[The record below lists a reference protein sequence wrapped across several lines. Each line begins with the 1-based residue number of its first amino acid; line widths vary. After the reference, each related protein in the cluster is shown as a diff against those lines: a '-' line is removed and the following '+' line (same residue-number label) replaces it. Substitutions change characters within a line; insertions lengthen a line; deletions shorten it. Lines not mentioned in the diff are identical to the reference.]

1 MPYSLILDIL
11 VAVLLAVTIGYA
23 VVLNKRLGKLRGD
36 KKNLEKLAAK
46 FGESTSRAEESI
58 EKLRHTADLLQ
69 GGIDKAQTLKD
80 DLSFLID
87 RGDQAAD
94 SLEDLVRLA
103 RDISGVGPRPGAG
116 ASVDASASANGSAGG
131 FIDASDQPAD
141 APNQR
146 GDGGARSQ
154 AEQELLKAIRSAG

>member
-1 MPYSLILDIL
+1 MPYSLILDVL
-11 VAVLLAVTIGYA
+11 VAILLAVTIGYA

-36 KKNLEKLAAK
+36 KMDLEKLATK

-58 EKLRHTADLLQ
+58 ENLRYTADLLQ

-94 SLEDLVRLA
+94 SLEDLVRRA
-103 RDISGVGPRPGAG
+103 RDISSVGSRPGAG
-116 ASVDASASANGSAGG
+116 DGAGDS
-131 FIDASDQPAD
+131 IDTFGQPAD
-141 APNQR
+141 APDETE
-146 GDGGARSQ
+146 GSGTTSQ
-154 AEQELLKAIRSAG
+154 AEQELLKAIRSAR

>member
-1 MPYSLILDIL
+1 MPYSLILDVL

-36 KKNLEKLAAK
+36 KKDLEKLAAK

-58 EKLRHTADLLQ
+58 ETLRHTADLLQ
-69 GGIDKAQTLKD
+69 SGIDKAQALRD
-80 DLSFLID
+80 DLTFLID

-94 SLEDLVRLA
+94 SLEDLVRLT
-103 RDISGVGPRPGAG
+103 RNISDLKPRPGTRASAG
-116 ASVDASASANGSAGG
+116 ANAGVDDS
-131 FIDASDQPAD
+131 IDTSDQPAD
-141 APNQR
+141 APDET
-146 GDGGARSQ
+146 GSGGTKSQ

>member
-1 MPYSLILDIL
+1 MPYSLILDVL

-36 KKNLEKLAAK
+36 KIDLEKLATK

-58 EKLRHTADLLQ
+58 ENLRHTADLLQ
-69 GGIDKAQTLKD
+69 GGIDKAQALRD
-80 DLSFLID
+80 DLTFLID

-103 RDISGVGPRPGAG
+103 RDMSGVGPRPGAG
-116 ASVDASASANGSAGG
+116 ANARAGDTLDT
-131 FIDASDQPAD
+131 FDQPAD
-141 APNQR
+141 AP
-146 GDGGARSQ
+146 DETGGGGTKSQ
-154 AEQELLKAIRSAG
+154 AEQELLKAIRSAR

>member
-1 MPYSLILDIL
+1 MPYSLILDVL

-36 KKNLEKLAAK
+36 KIDLEKLAAR

-58 EKLRHTADLLQ
+58 ESLRQTADLLQ
-69 GGIDKAQTLKD
+69 GGIDKAQALKD
-80 DLSFLID
+80 DLAFLID
-87 RGDQAAD
+87 RGNQAAD

-103 RDISGVGPRPGAG
+103 RDMSGVRPRPGTG
-116 ASVDASASANGSAGG
+116 ANTGDNASAGDS
-131 FIDASDQPAD
+131 IDTSDQPAD
-141 APNQR
+141 ASDETR
-146 GDGGARSQ
+146 GGGTTSQ

>member
-1 MPYSLILDIL
+1 MPYSLILDVL

-36 KKNLEKLAAK
+36 KIDLEKLATK

-58 EKLRHTADLLQ
+58 ENLRHTADLLQ
-69 GGIDKAQTLKD
+69 GGIDKAQALRD
-80 DLSFLID
+80 DLAFLID

-116 ASVDASASANGSAGG
+116 ASASAGDS
-131 FIDASDQPAD
+131 IDTFDQPAD
-141 APNQR
+141 TPDEMR
-146 GDGGARSQ
+146 EGGTKSQ
-154 AEQELLKAIRSAG
+154 AEQELLKAIRSAR

>member
-1 MPYSLILDIL
+1 MPYSLILDVL

-36 KKNLEKLAAK
+36 KKDLEKLATK

-58 EKLRHTADLLQ
+58 ETLRHTADLLQ
-69 GGIDKAQTLKD
+69 SGIDKAQALRD
-80 DLSFLID
+80 DLTFLID

-103 RDISGVGPRPGAG
+103 RNISDVKPRPGTGASAG
-116 ASVDASASANGSAGG
+116 ANAGVDDS
-131 FIDASDQPAD
+131 IDTSDQPAD
-141 APNQR
+141 APDET
-146 GDGGARSQ
+146 GSGGTKSQ